1 MDSPPST
8 QMEAAWSMMGAPRR
22 RVGVPPS
29 VWDGW
34 ACTWQKEA
42 SWHADGVAVKISEIR
57 SFSH

>member
-1 MDSPPST
+1 
-8 QMEAAWSMMGAPRR
+8 MMGAPRR

-34 ACTWQKEA
+34 ARVWQKEA